1 MERLNKDKEI
11 VRLTRLLL
19 DLKTEKK
26 DYNGGCNETIKDVE
40 SQIKTLCK
48 EEV

>member
-19 DLKTEKK
+19 KLKTEKK
-26 DYNGGCNETIKDVE
+26 DYTGEINETIKDIE
-40 SQIKTLCK
+40 GQIKALCK

>member
-26 DYNGGCNETIKDVE
+26 DYNGGVNETIKDIE
-40 SQIKTLCK
+40 SQIKILCM

>member
-11 VRLTRLLL
+11 ARLTRLLL

-26 DYNGGCNETIKDVE
+26 EYNGGANETIKDLE
-40 SQIKTLCK
+40 GQIKTLCK
-48 EEV
+48 EDE

>member
-1 MERLNKDKEI
+1 MERLNKDQEI

-26 DYNGGCNETIKDVE
+26 DYNGGVNETIKDIE
-40 SQIKTLCK
+40 SQIKILCM

>member
-1 MERLNKDKEI
+1 MERINKDQEI

-26 DYNGGCNETIKDVE
+26 DYNGGCNETIKDLE
-40 SQIKTLCK
+40 GQIKILCQ

>member
-1 MERLNKDKEI
+1 MERLNKDQEI

-26 DYNGGCNETIKDVE
+26 VYNGDINETIKDLE
-40 SQIKTLCK
+40 GQIKTLCK

>member
-1 MERLNKDKEI
+1 MERINKDQEI

-26 DYNGGCNETIKDVE
+26 EYNGGCNETIKDAE
-40 SQIKTLCK
+40 SQIKILCQ

>member
-26 DYNGGCNETIKDVE
+26 DYNGSMNETIKDIE